1 MPVDLRKRRRGKC
14 GPPFTLP
21 SPALAQAALFLTVL
35 VPLMWELNCPP
46 PHPSLPIGLALCPQA
61 SMAPRGRYLDMA
73 FGTLQTSPTLQPSA
87 SPPEPSVSCPFSYI
101 TWCWLVLSR
110 PWAGSCFTPARTAC
124 SHQGPVPRLRPLGSF
139 PGHPSEAVGL
149 PFWPPATLASA
160 CSLQSS
166 RCDERLGLVLH
177 SDSADC
183 PGGQR

>member
-73 FGTLQTSPTLQPSA
+73 FGTLQTSPP
-87 SPPEPSVSCPFSYI
+87 
-101 TWCWLVLSR
+101 
-110 PWAGSCFTPARTAC
+110 C
-124 SHQGPVPRLRPLGSF
+124 SHQPALLSLLSRAPFLILHGAGLCF
-139 PGHPSEAVGL
+139 PAP
-149 PFWPPATLASA
+149 
-160 CSLQSS
+160 
-166 RCDERLGLVLH
+166 GLVLASH
-177 SDSADC
+177 L
-183 PGGQR
+183 PGLHAVTKVRFPGSVLWVVFLDTRVRLWGFLSGPLPPWPLCAPCSPHAVMSGWG